1 MEVFNNGF
9 ILQACKATT
18 GYNTFP
24 IAFKT
29 RVMAVTFGQSGYA
42 SASVQR
48 LAFKTAV
55 TLTGFEQ
62 EAVSSGAYSKG
73 AYYIAVG
80 Y

>member
-1 MEVFNNGF
+1 
-9 ILQACKATT
+9 
-18 GYNTFP
+18 
-24 IAFKT
+24 
-29 RVMAVTFGQSGYA
+29 MAVTFGQSGYA